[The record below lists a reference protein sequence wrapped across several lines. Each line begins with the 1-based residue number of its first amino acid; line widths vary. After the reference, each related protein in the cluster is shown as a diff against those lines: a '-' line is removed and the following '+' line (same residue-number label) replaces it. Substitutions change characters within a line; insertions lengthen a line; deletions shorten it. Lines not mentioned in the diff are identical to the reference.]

1 MLPPTLRLQVG
12 GRWYRVCDAHTPIH
26 IKIPHLAQ
34 LMAQKKTRFWRV
46 FFCGTKLLDWLTTFF
61 GLFNHKRHA
70 NIGRAAVGHYDF
82 DGAAAFGGAVAEGC
96 RKPINT

>member
-1 MLPPTLRLQVG
+1 M
-12 GRWYRVCDAHTPIH
+12 
-26 IKIPHLAQ
+26 
-34 LMAQKKTRFWRV
+34 
-46 FFCGTKLLDWLTTFF
+46 LLDWLTTFF